1 MRLEDCKLW
10 KNHCFIDGRW
20 VPASDGATIEVRNP
34 ATGHVLGTV
43 PRCGAGETAEA
54 ITAAARSMAAWK
66 SRTPLERA
74 EPLHKLYALIREN
87 LDELAAILTLEQGK
101 PLAEAKGEI
110 LQGASY
116 FPWFAEEARRAY
128 GQVIPTPSP
137 GKRPLTIRQ
146 PVGVVAVITPWNFPF
161 AMIPRKV
168 APALAAGCAAVVK
181 PASHTPFS
189 ALALAALAQEAGIPS
204 GVLNVITGDSSRI
217 GGELIRDFRVR
228 KLSFTGSTE
237 VGKKLLSQCAAT
249 VKRTSMELGGNA
261 PFIVFDD
268 ADLDKAVEGALAAK
282 FRNCGQTCICA
293 NRILVQNGTFDAF
306 ARRLASKVD
315 GFKVGSGL
323 EPSTTLG
330 PMIDQAAVDT
340 MEALVADA
348 VEKGARV
355 LVGGKRHS
363 LGGLFYE
370 PTVLT
375 GVTPAMRVFREE
387 IFGPVA
393 PLVGFSSEKEA
404 VAMANDTNA
413 GLASYVYTRDIG
425 RAWRMS
431 EALEYGMVGV
441 NDTVLAMAEAPFG
454 GIKESGMGR
463 EGSCEGLM
471 DYMDTKY
478 ILMGG
483 IDA

>member
-1 MRLEDCKLW
+1 
-10 KNHCFIDGRW
+10 
-20 VPASDGATIEVRNP
+20 
-34 ATGHVLGTV
+34 
-43 PRCGAGETAEA
+43 
-54 ITAAARSMAAWK
+54 MAAWK
-66 SRTPLERA
+66 KRTPLERA

-87 LDELAAILTLEQGK
+87 LEELAVILTMEQGK

-116 FPWFAEEARRAY
+116 FPWFAEEARRAC
-128 GQVIPTPSP
+128 GQVIPTPSS
-137 GKRPLTIRQ
+137 GKRPITIRQ
-146 PVGVVAVITPWNFPF
+146 PVGVVGVITPWNFPF

-168 APALAAGCAAVVK
+168 APALAAGCSAVVK
-181 PASHTPFS
+181 PASHTPYS

-204 GVLNVITGDSSRI
+204 GVLNVVTGDSSRI
-217 GGELIRDFRVR
+217 GSELTRDPRVR

-237 VGKKLLSQCAAT
+237 VGKKLLAQCAAT

-268 ADLDKAVEGALAAK
+268 ADLDKAVEGAMAAK

-293 NRILVQNGTFDAF
+293 NRILVQNGIFDAF
-306 ARRLASKVD
+306 ARRMASRVD
-315 GFKVGSGL
+315 GLRPGSGL
-323 EPSTTLG
+323 EPCTTLG
-330 PMIDQAAVDT
+330 PLIDQAAVSA
-340 MEALVADA
+340 MEALMADA

-404 VAMANDTNA
+404 VALANDTEA
-413 GLASYVYTRDIG
+413 GLASYVFTRDIG
-425 RAWRMS
+425 RVWRMS

-441 NDTVLAMAEAPFG
+441 NDVVLAIAEAPFG

-463 EGSCEGLM
+463 EGGSEGLM

-483 IDA
+483 IDN